1 MQALL
6 ASDVIYLQ
14 RTIPELHAAYDKQ
27 GIEERFP
34 TDRFLPDLGWLDP
47 DTVETRLEPDLGR
60 RRRRP
65 PRRGCTAPG
74 IQGVTVQ
81 PSGTELTEQRREPGA
96 RGRPA

>member
-14 RTIPELHAAYDKQ
+14 RTIPELTLPMTKQ

-47 DTVETRLEPDLGR
+47 DTVETRLGR
-60 RRRRP
+60 ISGGVGPGCNAGAPRHGPPGRDRRSP
-65 PRRGCTAPG
+65 PAP
-74 IQGVTVQ
+74 
-81 PSGTELTEQRREPGA
+81 S
-96 RGRPA
+96 